1 MASRTNAVTS
11 RPGRW
16 VRGCPAHRAS
26 VAPMKILS
34 AVFVS
39 SVSKIRPESTL
50 CRDYSTWLISSFVGV
65 LDILICGP
73 DVGGK
78 LRGTFTA
85 IGFVLIDIEPTR
97 EKEVYQ
103 KLLKIKDIVELYPL
117 FGEYDLI
124 AKVEADS
131 YDAIGKLV
139 VSKIRSIEGVK
150 ATKTLARVAF

>member
-1 MASRTNAVTS
+1 MYAKT
-11 RPGRW
+11 
-16 VRGCPAHRAS
+16 RG
-26 VAPMKILS
+26 V
-34 AVFVS
+34 
-39 SVSKIRPESTL
+39 
-50 CRDYSTWLISSFVGV
+50 D
-65 LDILICGP
+65 
-73 DVGGK
+73 
-78 LRGTFTA
+78 TA

-103 KLLKIKDIVELYPL
+103 KLLKIKGIVELYPL

-150 ATKTLARVAF
+150 ATKQLARVAFGEFIREALGFLFHRSSRGELIAMSDDP